1 LASGPQTSS
10 LKLEN
15 FIVHFIRDGDMHRM
29 NGTASYWHFLG
40 PA

>member
-29 NGTASYWHFLG
+29 SGTTSDWHFLR